1 VRFAIFLL
9 RFLIYAIVL
18 GATYAIAQALWA
30 SHDLE
35 AYSDLN
41 GVHALGVTVLMVAPI
56 ALAVIAIVARP
67 LAIFVL
73 FYLVGAVLT
82 APFALARFAG

>member
-1 VRFAIFLL
+1 MKFAVFIV

-18 GATYAIAQALWA
+18 GVTYGIAQALWA
-30 SHDLE
+30 SHDLDTN
-35 AYSDLN
+35 SNLN

-56 ALAVIAIVARP
+56 VLAIVAMVARP
-67 LAIFVL
+67 VAIFVL
-73 FYLVGAVLT
+73 FYLIGAVLT